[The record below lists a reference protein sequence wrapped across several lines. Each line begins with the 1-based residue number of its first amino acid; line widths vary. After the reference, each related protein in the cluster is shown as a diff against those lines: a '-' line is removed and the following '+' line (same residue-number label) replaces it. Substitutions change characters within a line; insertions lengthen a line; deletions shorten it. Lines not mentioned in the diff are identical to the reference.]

1 MCIKGKATI
10 HAKAGNKPNITAMTR
25 SLVCGVLVPHFIKH
39 KDDAGTSIVT
49 KENDAQDR
57 ARGAHEKQAS
67 KTIHTTMP
75 NKKTSP
81 CTSPS
86 QEQGVRTPL
95 RTRFLDRTRSFWD
108 LH

>member
-1 MCIKGKATI
+1 MD
-10 HAKAGNKPNITAMTR
+10 KPNIPALTR
-25 SLVCGVLVPHFIKH
+25 SLVCGVLVPQFIKH

-57 ARGAHEKQAS
+57 TRGAHEKQAS

-81 CTSPS
+81 CTSPG
-86 QEQGVRTPL
+86 QEQGGTPL

-108 LH
+108 LY

>member
-1 MCIKGKATI
+1 M
-10 HAKAGNKPNITAMTR
+10 
-25 SLVCGVLVPHFIKH
+25 PHFIKH

-57 ARGAHEKQAS
+57 TRGAHEKQAS

-95 RTRFLDRTRSFWD
+95 RTRFLDRTGASGTYTNTGPERGGDWTKTESD
-108 LH
+108 KDGTMKYK